1 MRLLIALCLVIL
13 IVCIFYFPLEGFEVM
28 TRETAIKALTV
39 SKPPLTL
46 IDNSGNPL
54 PTDTIAKNLGDLLK
68 AIRPEF
74 TIRPVE
80 PDFTAT
86 DPKLVAPLL
95 KADLRADVLHEVQA
109 AVSPMLLQGNEMLRQ
124 VTVATD

>member
-28 TRETAIKALTV
+28 TRESAIKAVANPT
-39 SKPPLTL
+39 PPLTL

-54 PTDTIAKNLGDLLK
+54 PTPTIAKNLGDLLK
-68 AIRPEF
+68 AIKPEL
-74 TIRPVE
+74 TIRPVV

-86 DPKLVAPLL
+86 DPKIVAPLL
-95 KADLRADVLHEVQA
+95 KADLRADLLREVQA
-109 AVSPMLLQGNEMLRQ
+109 AVSPMLLQGNEMLRK
-124 VTVATD
+124 VIV

>member
-28 TRETAIKALTV
+28 KRADAIAALAV
-39 SKPPLTL
+39 PKPALTL
-46 IDNSGNPL
+46 IDSSGNPL
-54 PTDTIAKNLGDLLK
+54 PTTTIAQNLGDLLK
-68 AIRPEF
+68 AIKPEL

-86 DPKLVAPLL
+86 DPKIVAPLL
-95 KADLRADVLHEVQA
+95 KAELRADVLHEVQA
-109 AVSPMLLQGNEMLRQ
+109 AVSPMLLQGNEMLRK
-124 VTVATD
+124 VIV